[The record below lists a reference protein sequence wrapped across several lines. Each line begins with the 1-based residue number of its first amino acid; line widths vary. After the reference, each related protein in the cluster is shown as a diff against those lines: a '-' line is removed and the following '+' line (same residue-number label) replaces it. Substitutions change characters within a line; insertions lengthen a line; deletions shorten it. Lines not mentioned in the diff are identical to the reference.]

1 MKRKR
6 LTMSILVVIIATI
19 VLAISMMY
27 NSGVLSNK
35 ESTSSEDNIKKEK
48 EILNTVKVEEDK
60 ILEELKEEISQ
71 DLKEYIYLT
80 IKIVIFM
87 VEEKN

>member
-48 EILNTVKVEEDK
+48 EI
-60 ILEELKEEISQ
+60 
-71 DLKEYIYLT
+71 
-80 IKIVIFM
+80 
-87 VEEKN
+87 